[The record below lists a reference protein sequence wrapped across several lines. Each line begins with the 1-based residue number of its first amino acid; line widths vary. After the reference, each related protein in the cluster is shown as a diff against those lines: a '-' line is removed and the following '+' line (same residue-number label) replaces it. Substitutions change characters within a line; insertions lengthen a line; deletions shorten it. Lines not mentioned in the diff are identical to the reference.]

1 MIDYCEIFLFV
12 LWGRKVIVTIP
23 QEVAYNSAEGLA
35 ATRRLHGKKIVE
47 SKPSHF
53 RGLASDGVSGV
64 PE

>member
-1 MIDYCEIFLFV
+1 M
-12 LWGRKVIVTIP
+12 GAGGKVVVTISK
-23 QEVAYNSAEGLA
+23 EVASNVAEGLP